1 MADKKKSGNDT
12 YIIAAVVMGIVLTV
26 VFFNM
31 ITTAKD
37 KKSTK
42 RGQVENPADYDTGV
56 VRVKKDST
64 IYLSPV
70 DGTLVFRKIDF
81 RQLPPEKRRMYGYM
95 DVGDTLTYYN
105 PKHDI
110 ELSDNGLFVL
120 KKFVFKKPP
129 TPRDLQILAIQ
140 REAGQR

>member
-12 YIIAAVVMGIVLTV
+12 YIIAALVMGIVFTV
-26 VFFNM
+26 VFLNM

-37 KKSTK
+37 KKSSK
-42 RGQVENPADYDTGV
+42 RAQVENPADYDTGV
-56 VRVKKDST
+56 IRVKKDST

-81 RQLPPEKRRMYGYM
+81 RQLPPEKRHMYGY
-95 DVGDTLTYYN
+95 VNVNDTLTYYN

-110 ELSDNGLFVL
+110 ELSDNGLFIL
-120 KKFVFKKPP
+120 KKFVLKKPQ
-129 TPRDLQILAIQ
+129 TPRDLQILKIQ

>member
-1 MADKKKSGNDT
+1 MANKKILDKDT
-12 YIIAAVVMGIVLTV
+12 YIIAALVMGIVLTV
-26 VFFNM
+26 VFCNM
-31 ITTAKD
+31 ITTAID

-42 RGQVENPADYDTGV
+42 KAQVENPADYDTGV
-56 VRVKKDST
+56 IRVKKDST

-81 RQLPPEKRRMYGYM
+81 RQLPPEKRQMYGYM

-110 ELSDNGLFVL
+110 ELADNGLFILNKLVP
-120 KKFVFKKPP
+120 KKPQ
-129 TPRDLQILAIQ
+129 TPRDLQILKIQ

>member
-12 YIIAAVVMGIVLTV
+12 YIIAALVMGIVLTV
-26 VFFNM
+26 VLCNM
-31 ITTAKD
+31 ITTAID

-42 RGQVENPADYDTGV
+42 RAQVENPADYDTGV
-56 VRVKKDST
+56 IRVKKDST
-64 IYLSPV
+64 IYLSPI

-81 RQLPPEKRRMYGYM
+81 RQLPPEKRQMYGYM

-110 ELSDNGLFVL
+110 ELSDNGIFVL
-120 KKFVFKKPP
+120 RKLVLKDPQI
-129 TPRDLQILAIQ
+129 PRDLQILAIQ